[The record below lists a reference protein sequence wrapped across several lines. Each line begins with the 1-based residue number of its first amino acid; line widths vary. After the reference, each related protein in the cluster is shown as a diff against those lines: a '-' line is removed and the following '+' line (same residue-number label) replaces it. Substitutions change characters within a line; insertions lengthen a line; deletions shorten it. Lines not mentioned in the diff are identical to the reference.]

1 MTERRRFSRPRT
13 KVYDANYSL
22 GENYYKSA
30 IDGLD
35 RKYGKLPT
43 ETLEAPR
50 RPVSVGDLDTLVS
63 SPVHAGRSD
72 PLQDAMDE
80 EMASTL
86 KRIQKARMAAV
97 PSAEEGFE
105 NAFFNRREEVKK
117 RYAEKML
124 ESVGLNG
131 SLLEHTEMTR
141 RRKPVDFDVPDGP
154 KVRGMPL
161 SMIKKIAVS
170 EKWTA
175 MRDASLDAFDE
186 TAAKAR
192 ARASKARLADLDAE
206 MEQLE
211 ERGAA
216 RQKRLANLRQLLDE
230 ASVDSSSS
238 SSVRLRKKLTTT
250 TTTMEKR
257 ML

>member
-154 KVRGMPL
+154 KV
-161 SMIKKIAVS
+161 S